1 MCRNRGGPGGVSYW
15 LPHWPFVPESCDF
28 SLTRSALPQHHY
40 SVQYIS
46 SASVNIG
53 ERSLLTR
60 IKAKCSLLLDPAI
73 QQCSLLEARIFSSGG
88 PDLFRSFGKS
98 IVSHSELH
106 IRALEGPDI
115 DSEDDYIDVSS
126 PSIATSHLFQR
137 WRFTQTTG
145 ETVLLLQTQFGLKDY
160 NGDHAQSY
168 TSLISTM
175 QSDNKEIFRWK
186 SLEQHNASVRSRQ
199 THLRSSSQTDC
210 CTCHLRYS
218 SFWDVVLGIY
228 LVGHHMHLRNI
239 GKNADRLSDFTYG
252 FRY

>member
-1 MCRNRGGPGGVSYW
+1 M
-15 LPHWPFVPESCDF
+15 VP
-28 SLTRSALPQHHY
+28 
-40 SVQYIS
+40 
-46 SASVNIG
+46 
-53 ERSLLTR
+53 
-60 IKAKCSLLLDPAI
+60 
-73 QQCSLLEARIFSSGG
+73 IFSGA
-88 PDLFRSFGKS
+88 LGKS
-98 IVSHSELH
+98 IVSHSDLH

-115 DSEDDYIDVSS
+115 DSEDDNIDVSS
-126 PSIATSHLFQR
+126 PSLATSLKTYLFQR

-175 QSDNKEIFRWK
+175 QSDKKEISQWK

-199 THLRSSSQTDC
+199 AHLRSSSQTDC

-228 LVGHHMHLRNI
+228 LVGHHTHLRDM
-239 GKNADRLSDFTYG
+239 GKNVDRLSDFTYG
-252 FRY
+252 IWY